1 MTESVV
7 AKFKQ
12 EQALQE
18 QAAQQGLYG
27 VALVASHE
35 LLPPVCRSVLNVS
48 YTSFKKGGTK
58 KQRRSFLPRNGGR
71 KAGTW

>member
-35 LLPPVCRSVLNVS
+35 TITARMQIGAERLLHLMEE
-48 YTSFKKGGTK
+48 
-58 KQRRSFLPRNGGR
+58 GR
-71 KAGTW
+71 YEEAKALFSTEEWW